1 MKQLLKNV
9 PSTTPIRVCLYV
21 RVSTDKQ
28 ANKEDGSLD
37 TQLDRLTSYVNF
49 KKSLDDNWI
58 ISEKIVEGERE
69 GKRHGRTGKNTERE
83 GLQKVRDLARANLID
98 VVIVTKIDRISRST
112 IDFLQ
117 LVREIDSYG
126 VKLVSLRENIDLT
139 TPSGKFQTTLLIAL
153 AEHERETIS
162 VRTKEK
168 VEWRAGKG
176 LPIGPPPI
184 GYRMKEKMYEID
196 AEYAKHVTACDRI
209 YLEHES
215 SEAVVREFDKL
226 GIRTPRR
233 NRYNL
238 PMICR
243 MLRNP
248 TYTAKIEYE
257 GEVFDAQWK
266 PIRPW
271 ETHQKIQA
279 IMDSNNRR
287 KRSMK
292 REMKDHVYLLQSL
305 LRCGICE
312 HKMSPKPGIGRNGQY
327 YPYYACTNAEKSL
340 GLACPRRN
348 VPAKAV
354 DGAVIEFL
362 KKLVLDPDLVR
373 KFVEKANEM
382 VSDTA
387 GKLKGDLSRVKEQ
400 LAAVRSKLSNL
411 TDILAEGGKAAL
423 QSVGKR
429 MEALEKE
436 REELEQSEG
445 RIKKEMEAETCQIL
459 SAQEQ
464 VRTLSLFNELI
475 DLNKDHPERI
485 KAMLPRFVDYAVWRE
500 DETGEGNLE
509 VALFPR
515 PIVKAQDI
523 TLKTMLSDL
532 VARGGPE
539 GKRGKVS
546 RCFVG
551 DSQLGSLL

>member
-1 MKQLLKNV
+1 MKQLLKNAA
-9 PSTTPIRVCLYV
+9 PTTPIRVCLYV

-49 KKSLDDNWI
+49 KKTLGENWT

-83 GLQKVRDLARANLID
+83 GLQKLLDLARAQLID

-139 TPSGKFQTTLLIAL
+139 SPSGKFQTTLLIAL

-184 GYRMKEKMYEID
+184 GYRMNEKTYEID
-196 AEYAKHVTACDRI
+196 SEYAKHVTACDRL
-209 YLEHES
+209 YLQHES
-215 SEAVVREFDKL
+215 SEAVVREFHKL
-226 GIRTPRR
+226 GFRTPRGHH
-233 NRYNL
+233 YNL

-248 TYTAKIEYE
+248 TYAAKIEYE
-257 GEVFDAQWK
+257 GDVFDAQWK
-266 PIRPW
+266 PIRPR
-271 ETHQKIQA
+271 ETHLKIQA
-279 IMDSNNRR
+279 IMDANNRR
-287 KRSMK
+287 KRSLK
-292 REMKDHVYLLQSL
+292 REMKDHVYVLQSL

-348 VPAKAV
+348 IPAKAV
-354 DGAVIEFL
+354 DDAVIEFL
-362 KKLVLDPDLVR
+362 RKLVLDPALVR

-387 GKLKGDLSRVKEQ
+387 GKLKGDLARVKEQ
-400 LAAVRSKLSNL
+400 LASVRSKLSNL
-411 TDILAEGGKAAL
+411 TDLLAEGGKAAF
-423 QSVGKR
+423 QSIGKK

-445 RIKKEMEAETCQIL
+445 RIKKEMEAESCQIL

-475 DLNKDHPERI
+475 DLNKAHPERI

-500 DETGEGNLE
+500 NETGEGSLE

-515 PIVKAQDI
+515 PIVKTEDV

-532 VARGGPE
+532 ISRGGLQE
-539 GKRGKVS
+539 KRGKGS

-551 DSQLGSLL
+551 DSQMG

>member
-1 MKQLLKNV
+1 
-9 PSTTPIRVCLYV
+9 
-21 RVSTDKQ
+21 
-28 ANKEDGSLD
+28 
-37 TQLDRLTSYVNF
+37 
-49 KKSLDDNWI
+49 
-58 ISEKIVEGERE
+58 
-69 GKRHGRTGKNTERE
+69 
-83 GLQKVRDLARANLID
+83 
-98 VVIVTKIDRISRST
+98 
-112 IDFLQ
+112 
-117 LVREIDSYG
+117 

-139 TPSGKFQTTLLIAL
+139 SPSGKFQTTLLIAL

-184 GYRMKEKMYEID
+184 GYRMHEKMYEID
-196 AEYAKHVTACDRI
+196 AEYAKHITACDRL
-209 YLEHES
+209 YLQHES
-215 SEAVVREFDKL
+215 SEAVVREFHKL
-226 GIRTPRR
+226 GFRTPRGHQ
-233 NRYNL
+233 YNL

-257 GEVFDAQWK
+257 GDVFDAQWK
-266 PIRPW
+266 AIRPW

-279 IMDSNNRR
+279 IMDANDRR
-287 KRSMK
+287 KRSLK
-292 REMKDHVYLLQSL
+292 REMKQHVYLLQSL

-354 DGAVIEFL
+354 DDAVIEFL
-362 KKLVLDPDLVR
+362 KKLVLDPELVR

-400 LAAVRSKLSNL
+400 LAAVRAKLSNL
-411 TDILAEGGKAAL
+411 TDLLAEGGKAAF
-423 QSVGKR
+423 QSIGKK

-445 RIKKEMEAETCQIL
+445 RIKKEMEAESCQIL

-532 VARGGPE
+532 VARGVSQ

-546 RCFVG
+546 RCFVS
-551 DSQLGSLL
+551 DYQLG

>member
-1 MKQLLKNV
+1 MKPLLKNTA
-9 PSTTPIRVCLYV
+9 PTTPLRICLYV

-37 TQLDRLTSYVNF
+37 TQLDRLMSYVNF
-49 KKSLDDNWI
+49 KKTLGENWT

-83 GLQKVRDLARANLID
+83 GLQKLLDLARAQLID

-139 TPSGKFQTTLLIAL
+139 SPSGKFQTTLLIAL

-184 GYRMKEKMYEID
+184 GYRMHEKMYVIEP
-196 AEYAKHVTACDRI
+196 EYAKHVTACDRL

-215 SEAVVREFDKL
+215 SEAVVREFHKL
-226 GIRTPRR
+226 GIRTPRGH
-233 NRYNL
+233 NYNL

-266 PIRPW
+266 AIRPW
-271 ETHQKIQA
+271 ETHRKIQA
-279 IMDSNNRR
+279 IMDGNDRR
-287 KRSMK
+287 KRSLK
-292 REMKDHVYLLQSL
+292 REMKHHVYLLQSL

-312 HKMSPKPGIGRNGQY
+312 HKMSPKPGTGRNGEY

-354 DGAVIEFL
+354 DDAVIEFL
-362 KKLVLDPDLVR
+362 KKLVLDPNLVR

-411 TDILAEGGKAAL
+411 TDLLAEGGKAAF
-423 QSVGKR
+423 QSIAKK

-445 RIKKEMEAETCQIL
+445 RIKKEMEAESCQIL

-500 DETGEGNLE
+500 NENGEGSLE

-532 VARGGPE
+532 VARGVSQ
-539 GKRGKVS
+539 GKRGKGS
-546 RCFVG
+546 RCFVS
-551 DSQLGSLL
+551 DYQLG